1 MRSPSRHGFPT
12 YPVGIVRKDLRAEFR
27 FGGSAQ
33 TTPEVFV
40 TEVRKRPTVAIV
52 GAGAA
57 GTLTAVQLCET
68 ATRRRTPS
76 TWCWSTRPRKQ
87 AAAPPTPPLIHA
99 TGSTSRRAA

>member
-1 MRSPSRHGFPT
+1 MTPR
-12 YPVGIVRKDLRAEFR
+12 L
-27 FGGSAQ
+27 

-68 ATRRRTPS
+68 ATRRRTPLDLVLVD
-76 TWCWSTRPRKQ
+76 P
-87 AAAPPTPPLIHA
+87 APEAGSRGTAYATPTHA
-99 TGSTSRRAA
+99 TGSTSRRAT